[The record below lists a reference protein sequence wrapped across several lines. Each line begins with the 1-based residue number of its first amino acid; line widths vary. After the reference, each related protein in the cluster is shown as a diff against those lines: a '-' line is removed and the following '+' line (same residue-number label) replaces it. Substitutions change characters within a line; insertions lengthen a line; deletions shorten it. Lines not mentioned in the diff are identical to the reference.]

1 MYETWVERKVS
12 GLSADVIG
20 DWTEVGRRSTLTPDG
35 AARSGDGF
43 RNMKSTIFVRP
54 NLKLIFVGA
63 LLVIVVQHL
72 IISGHSQGWSSSPLP
87 VNASEFDSDDLRE
100 LLKRAVAK
108 PTSAAYMRLSA
119 CFEKRGDYRKALIYL
134 RRADQLRESEDSA
147 E

>member
-1 MYETWVERKVS
+1 M
-12 GLSADVIG
+12 
-20 DWTEVGRRSTLTPDG
+20 
-35 AARSGDGF
+35 
-43 RNMKSTIFVRP
+43 
-54 NLKLIFVGA
+54 KLIFVGA

-87 VNASEFDSDDLRE
+87 VSASEFESDDLRE
-100 LLKRAVAK
+100 LLKRAVEK